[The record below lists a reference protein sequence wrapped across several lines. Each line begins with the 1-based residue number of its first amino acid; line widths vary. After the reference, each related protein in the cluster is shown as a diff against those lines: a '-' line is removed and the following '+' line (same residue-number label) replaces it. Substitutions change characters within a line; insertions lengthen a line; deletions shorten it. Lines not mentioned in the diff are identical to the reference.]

1 VNYDEK
7 AVAKYRERRKKY
19 ISYGLDQYKN
29 AEYIVSLTEPLNG
42 SILEVGTGRG
52 LLTSYLAR
60 KAAVTTIDID
70 NEVQLFAKEL
80 AKSEGVFDKVT
91 FIIRDILKE
100 PYAHCSFDIII
111 SANAVHHFEEPEKMI
126 TAICRT
132 ASRKIVIADFNR
144 EGFEIL
150 DKIHREEGDSHSHGR
165 FSIDE
170 AGELMKTAGLKINRH
185 ERLQT
190 VVYCGEK

>member
-7 AVAKYRERRKKY
+7 AVAEYRERRKKY
-19 ISYGLDQYKN
+19 IRYGLDQYKN
-29 AEYIVSLTEPLNG
+29 AEYVISLTEPLNG

-70 NEVQLFAKEL
+70 NEVQSFAKEL
-80 AKSEGVFDKVT
+80 AKSEGVFENIT
-91 FIIRDILKE
+91 FFIRDILKE
-100 PYAHCSFDIII
+100 PYADGSFDIII
-111 SANAVHHFEEPEKMI
+111 SANAVHHFEEPEKIIIEM
-126 TAICRT
+126 CRT
-132 ASRKIVIADFNR
+132 VSRKIVIADFNR

-150 DKIHREEGDSHSHGR
+150 DKIHREEGDSHSHGH
-165 FSIDE
+165 FPIDE
-170 AGELMKTAGLKINRH
+170 VGELMKTAGLKINRH